1 MRMSDLKWSG
11 LLLIALLTVP
21 TSGGEPAEKAWLL
34 HLNGIG
40 NQRACDQMLLRGLKA
55 SGLNADMRI
64 HDWTE
69 GESALT
75 SLHGM
80 DANKKRA
87 AGIADMITRQ
97 RKAFPDRPIILTS
110 HSGGTAIAAWTLEAL
125 PEDVQIDTWILFA
138 PALSREYDLSKALK
152 RVKGQAHVFS
162 SPNDTLF
169 LNAGTKL
176 FGTMDGQKGEAA
188 GLKGFIIPE
197 QADLRQYRKL
207 VPHPHK
213 LAWFLR
219 YGNAGTHMCPLMP
232 RFAREYVGTILKTGA
247 APDDAQ
253 AITPATQPAQP
264 SAAPAPAAPAAP
276 VMP

>member
-1 MRMSDLKWSG
+1 MRMSQMKWSG
-11 LLLIALLTVP
+11 LLFIALLTVP
-21 TSGGEPAEKAWLL
+21 AGGAEQAEKAWLL

-55 SGLNADMRI
+55 SGLNAEMRI

-75 SLHGM
+75 SLHGIA
-80 DANKKRA
+80 ANKKRA
-87 AGIADMITRQ
+87 AGIADMIARQ

-110 HSGGTAIAAWTLEAL
+110 HSGGTAIAAWTLETL

-138 PALSREYDLSKALK
+138 PALSREYDLSAALK

-169 LNAGTKL
+169 LNAGTRL

-207 VPHPHK
+207 VPHAYK
-213 LAWFLR
+213 LEWFLR
-219 YGNAGTHMCPLMP
+219 YGNAGTHMCALMP

-247 APDDAQ
+247 APEEF
-253 AITPATQPAQP
+253 PATRPAQV
-264 SAAPAPAAPAAP
+264 PAAPG
-276 VMP
+276 